1 MVFVTSDVFGL
12 TELRKFQS
20 VFGTVSE
27 EGLRLKKFIS
37 DLYEGQEATVRTEY
51 ETTDW
56 FRIGKEYV
64 KAVYCHLAYLTY
76 MQSTSCEMPG

>member
-37 DLYEGQEATVRTEY
+37 KLYLNSIFLYFTDLDTRHRVTLLEASSVLS
-51 ETTDW
+51 
-56 FRIGKEYV
+56 FFFLPLPVI
-64 KAVYCHLAYLTY
+64 
-76 MQSTSCEMPG
+76 